1 MSRPVF
7 RSLGFVALAAGS
19 IILQVAAPGAAVA
32 GTTVG
37 DAAAFIVSQQRD
49 DGGFGAGEAGYAG
62 FETPDA
68 LLAIGAAAQADGSWS
83 TGEALAAVQAVVRN
97 GKTGLAYLDD
107 FADGAYGPLSAGN
120 AARLVIVAVA
130 LGLDPAGFDPDGDG
144 AANLVSTMQSGL
156 LPDGSFGA
164 GVMNTTLTAM
174 VAYHAAGLGVPAG
187 SVAYVEGAQQAN
199 GSWDYAG
206 DASGDEA
213 DPDTTG
219 LALVAL
225 VASGRGN
232 GDASV
237 EAGLAFLAASQNDDG
252 TWSEAFGGESNPSS
266 TALAVLGI
274 RALGFDA
281 GSSCW
286 RDVAEP
292 GALGTGYA
300 SPLAALAALQQ
311 DDGHLAS
318 PFDQWGLNTLGTSQG
333 VQALASGFLPQ
344 VVASPLECPAP
355 VTTTTAAQTTTTT
368 AATTTTSQP
377 VSTTSDPPNTA
388 ASTSTSSTVLASASS
403 TSTTRPWWASG
414 ATLPRTGG
422 ESRSR
427 AALGAMLVGM
437 GSAALALSALVA
449 RRRPGSRGVRR

>member
-19 IILQVAAPGAAVA
+19 TILQLAAPTEAVA
-32 GTTVG
+32 GSIVG
-37 DAAAFIVSQQRD
+37 DAVAFVESQQRD

-83 TGEALAAVQAVVRN
+83 TGEALATVQAVARN

-120 AARLVIVAVA
+120 AARLVIAA
-130 LGLDPAGFDPDGDG
+130 ASLGLDPAAFDPDGDG
-144 AANLVSTMQSGL
+144 AVNLVSTMQAGL

-174 VAYHAAGLGVPAG
+174 IAYRAVGLAAPAG
-187 SVAYVEGAQQAN
+187 SLAYVEGAQQAN

-225 VASGRGN
+225 VASGRTN
-232 GDASV
+232 GDVSV
-237 EAGLAFLAASQNDDG
+237 QGGLAFLAASQNDDG

-286 RDVAEP
+286 RDVAAP
-292 GALGTGYA
+292 DALGTAYA
-300 SPLAALAALQQ
+300 SPVAALTALQQ

-333 VQALASGFLPQ
+333 VQALANGFLPQ
-344 VVASPLECPAP
+344 VVASPPECPVP
-355 VTTTTAAQTTTTT
+355 VTTTTAAQ
-368 AATTTTSQP
+368 ATTTTEAAESTTSQP
-377 VSTTSDPPNTA
+377 ASTTSDPPNTA
-388 ASTSTSSTVLASASS
+388 ASTSTSPSTVAPASS
-403 TSTTRPWWASG
+403 TTTRPWWASG

-422 ESRSR
+422 EARHG
-427 AALGAMLVGM
+427 AALGGMLVGM

-449 RRRPGSRGVRR
+449 RRRPGFRGARR